1 MLSRM
6 TYAARK
12 LKQPQKNLRLLEKRE
27 FESEFQ
33 KLSSGG
39 LLWRMDYSTRI
50 GVRVKNNASFRTI
63 TKIVLSTGRLFQDI
77 PFQLKIRQLC
87 KIVRLIV
94 IVPTQANH
102 EQASDNRRHQIAKNN
117 GTPYAFHAK
126 QHRQ

>member
-1 MLSRM
+1 M

-77 PFQLKIRQLC
+77 PLQLKIRQLC

-102 EQASDNRRHQIAKNN
+102 EQAPDNCRHQIANNN